1 MRSPISGLIEEIF
14 LQYFETLIIKDV
26 TESKRI
32 IFYARHVDNIL
43 IIYDHSK
50 ITSTQILD
58 YASTI

>member
-1 MRSPISGLIEEIF
+1 MRSPISVLIEETS
-14 LQYFETLIIKDV
+14 LQYFETLIIKDI
-26 TESKRI
+26 TDSKH
-32 IFYARHVDNIL
+32 IFYTRHVDNIL